1 MRTYGGRPWQ
11 PSDRR
16 SGEITVSSSRWRL
29 RAHGEGM
36 RVQHQQPRYRNR
48 GSHGL
53 KRNAR
58 GEPHGCIDEGGSPQ
72 NGNSTIPARKPCGWT
87 LSDVAVRTGCVGSTS
102 ETGLASRRG
111 GKAFRSQTLY
121 GPFVDA
127 VLWTQ
132 RFFFIRKYLYKGAF
146 LSCSA
151 SNHPNQTVKTVKLYC
166 E

>member
-1 MRTYGGRPWQ
+1 MRTCGGRPWQ

-121 GPFVDA
+121 GPFVVLLKAASYTEIPLFRPGLQDA
-127 VLWTQ
+127 
-132 RFFFIRKYLYKGAF
+132 
-146 LSCSA
+146 LSRTAEVPPPRIKPSA
-151 SNHPNQTVKTVKLYC
+151 T
-166 E
+166 